1 MAPYDSDSSDGEDD
15 YTETSVLLGYAFNE
29 ATDDAISHLGGH
41 PVWLDGKTAPS
52 GDLAKCKVCNELL
65 SLLLELNGDLP
76 ERFAG
81 HERRLYLLG
90 CRREACRRKEGSVR
104 GFRATRAS
112 RLSSQQTAP
121 KPPPQAAQEQE
132 KPKQNLGSS
141 IFGAKPSSSSPSSSN
156 PFASPSSS
164 SANTNPFASASS
176 LAAKPPQRPGP
187 TPDAASTL
195 PQTFAEKA
203 RISIPEEASPTPHG
217 PPPPWPDLSSFP
229 PAYPRYHLD
238 ADYETLE
245 AQPSTIPQQTRVD
258 MDIDEPATN
267 GTSSSSKDKDAN
279 QEVFESSMDKTFQK
293 FADRVAQN
301 PEQILRYE
309 FGGQP
314 LLYSRDDA
322 VGKVLAPQFGE
333 VTAAKAG
340 TANGA
345 GRSRVPRCT
354 SCGAERVFELQLMP
368 NAITELEA
376 EEMGIDGM
384 DWGTIVLEVCSKDC
398 VPKGTKEGEVGYV
411 EEWVG
416 VQWEEVVKRK

>member
-15 YTETSVLLGYAFNE
+15 FTETGVLLGYASQE

-41 PVWLDGKTAPS
+41 PMWLDEKTLPS
-52 GDLAKCKVCNELL
+52 GEYAKCKVCNSLL

-90 CRREACRRKEGSVR
+90 CRKKACRRKEGSVR

-112 RLSSQQTAP
+112 RLPSRAPLPEASPLPQQEPT
-121 KPPPQAAQEQE
+121 
-132 KPKQNLGSS
+132 KPKQDLGSS
-141 IFGAKPSSSSPSSSN
+141 IFGARPSPSSASSN
-156 PFASPSSS
+156 PFSTTSTASSNS
-164 SANTNPFASASS
+164 NPFASASS
-176 LAAKPPQRPGP
+176 LAAKPPQRPDP
-187 TPDAASTL
+187 TPDPAATL

-203 RISIPEEASPTPHG
+203 RISASSEITPPQPHG
-217 PPPPWPDLSSFP
+217 PPPPWPDLSVFP
-229 PAYPRYHLD
+229 PPFPYYSLD

-245 AQPSTIPQQTRVD
+245 APSTTVPSQTKID
-258 MDIDEPATN
+258 MDIDEPTASSA
-267 GTSSSSKDKDAN
+267 SSSSKDKDAN

-322 VGKVLAPQFGE
+322 VGKILAPQIGE
-333 VTAAKAG
+333 VTAKAG
-340 TANGA
+340 GSA
-345 GRSRVPRCT
+345 RSSRVPRCT
-354 SCGAERVFELQLMP
+354 NCGAERVFELQLMP
-368 NAITELEA
+368 NAITELET
-376 EEMGIDGM
+376 EEMGVDGM
-384 DWGTIVLEVCSKDC
+384 DWGTIIFEVCSKDC
-398 VPKGTKEGEVGYV
+398 VPRGVKEGEVGYT

-416 VQWEEVVKRK
+416 VQWEELMKRK